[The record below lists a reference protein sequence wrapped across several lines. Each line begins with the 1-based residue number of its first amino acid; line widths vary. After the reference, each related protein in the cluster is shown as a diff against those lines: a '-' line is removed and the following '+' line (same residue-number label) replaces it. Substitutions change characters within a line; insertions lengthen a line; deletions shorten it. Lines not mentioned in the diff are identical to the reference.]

1 MAPRSR
7 LHVPHPP
14 ARPGQEPDFS
24 YLEIS
29 PAGAVNR
36 PDITAAVRDIEN
48 LSLEMVRVLDDEHRS
63 VGPWNPHLEAEELQV
78 GLRHMLLTRL
88 FDDRMQKIQR
98 QGRISFYIKSTGEE
112 AVAVAQGMAL
122 QPTDMLFPS
131 YRQQGLHVVR
141 GRNLVDLMCQCLSN
155 TRDMCKGRQ
164 MPIMYHWGSGNI
176 FTISGNLAT
185 QFPQAVGWAMAAAI
199 KAEDRLAASRLDE
212 RRSLSLP
219 AEGGVAGMAARG
231 PDHTAQAAPDRPRGV
246 VRGASCAAREGARG
260 VRDRLLEGG
269 RILRNAHRR
278 AGARSAHDV
287 RGRVEADA
295 AEPRAPARGAAC
307 AAGVRGE
314 TTAQRALRGEEGLAH
329 GAHEHGAGAEL
340 GDGRDARARSARGDT
355 RRGRRLLRRRVPRHR
370 GAAEKVRRAPG
381 ARHSDRRRRHRRG
394 GHRHGSQRPE

>member
-36 PDITAAVRDIEN
+36 PDITASARDIEN
-48 LSLEMVRVLDDEHRS
+48 LALEMVRVLPDDHGR
-63 VGPWNPHLEAEELQV
+63 VGPWNPQLEAEELQV

-199 KAEDRLAASRLDE
+199 KGEDRLAASWIGEGASAEADFHHAMTFAAVYQAPVILNLVNNQYAISTFQGFRRRAPDLRAARARLRHPRDSRRRQRLPRRVRGHPVGRAARAGECGPDVDRARHLSRGRTLDE

-219 AEGGVAGMAARG
+219 AEGGVAGVAARG
-231 PDHTAQAAPDRPRGV
+231 PDH
-246 VRGASCAAREGARG
+246 
-260 VRDRLLEGG
+260 
-269 RILRNAHRR
+269 
-278 AGARSAHDV
+278 
-287 RGRVEADA
+287 
-295 AEPRAPARGAAC
+295 
-307 AAGVRGE
+307 
-314 TTAQRALRGEEGLAH
+314 
-329 GAHEHGAGAEL
+329 
-340 GDGRDARARSARGDT
+340 
-355 RRGRRLLRRRVPRHR
+355 
-370 GAAEKVRRAPG
+370 
-381 ARHSDRRRRHRRG
+381 
-394 GHRHGSQRPE
+394 